1 MEELSLV
8 KQDIN
13 EKERDRLFH
22 QIVQLEHEEDELRN
36 LKKRR
41 EQSLENFIEQFRN
54 ISINAEQRLSVNL
67 QNQRFIQET
76 RELELKVEQY
86 VNNQIDGFDYEA
98 KKLLKDID
106 MKKEKLIHERN
117 GFDRETSE
125 QIANISRLIDEKFP
139 NLSQSERD
147 QLLLV
152 TLGSFVYTEGQ
163 QNANTTFD
171 KIIGFL
177 SDTSWTL
184 VMTTIKQTWM
194 R

>member
-1 MEELSLV
+1 M

-22 QIVQLEHEEDELRN
+22 QIVQLEHEEDELRS

-54 ISINAEQRLSVNL
+54 ISINAEQRLSVNV

-86 VNNQIDGFDYEA
+86 VNNQLDGFDYEA
-98 KKLLKDID
+98 KQLLKDID

-117 GFDRETSE
+117 SLPWE
-125 QIANISRLIDEKFP
+125 
-139 NLSQSERD
+139 
-147 QLLLV
+147 
-152 TLGSFVYTEGQ
+152 
-163 QNANTTFD
+163 
-171 KIIGFL
+171 
-177 SDTSWTL
+177 
-184 VMTTIKQTWM
+184 
-194 R
+194 

>member
-1 MEELSLV
+1 M

-41 EQSLENFIEQFRN
+41 EQSLENFIE
-54 ISINAEQRLSVNL
+54 

-117 GFDRETSE
+117 SLPWE
-125 QIANISRLIDEKFP
+125 
-139 NLSQSERD
+139 
-147 QLLLV
+147 
-152 TLGSFVYTEGQ
+152 
-163 QNANTTFD
+163 
-171 KIIGFL
+171 
-177 SDTSWTL
+177 
-184 VMTTIKQTWM
+184 
-194 R
+194 

>member
-1 MEELSLV
+1 M

-22 QIVQLEHEEDELRN
+22 QIVQLEHKEDELRN

-54 ISINAEQRLSVNL
+54 IYAEQRLSVNL

-86 VNNQIDGFDYEA
+86 VNNQLDGFDYEA

-117 GFDRETSE
+117 SLPWE
-125 QIANISRLIDEKFP
+125 
-139 NLSQSERD
+139 
-147 QLLLV
+147 
-152 TLGSFVYTEGQ
+152 
-163 QNANTTFD
+163 
-171 KIIGFL
+171 
-177 SDTSWTL
+177 
-184 VMTTIKQTWM
+184 
-194 R
+194 

>member
-1 MEELSLV
+1 LEELSLV

-117 GFDRETSE
+117 SLPWE
-125 QIANISRLIDEKFP
+125 
-139 NLSQSERD
+139 
-147 QLLLV
+147 
-152 TLGSFVYTEGQ
+152 
-163 QNANTTFD
+163 
-171 KIIGFL
+171 
-177 SDTSWTL
+177 
-184 VMTTIKQTWM
+184 
-194 R
+194 